1 VSGFCI
7 TQKDIAARAG
17 VHITTVSLALRNHR
31 SIPPATRDKIQN
43 LAKEMGYRPDPGLS
57 SLMAY
62 RRSAR
67 PSRPQGTIAWVTN
80 YRTRNGWSGNSGTCF
95 ELYRDG
101 AAEQLARHGYRLEDF
116 WLRESGITAKRA
128 SQILFSRGIV
138 GLLICPLE
146 NNRGHLSLDWE
157 KFSAVTFG
165 YTMSRP
171 KLHLFTSAHYHAM
184 VTSIRKL
191 RALGYRKIGMATTKS
206 MEERMDQMWA
216 AAYHSQLGIL
226 PDSRSLPVFVHKKPL
241 GAENQA
247 AFEAWYQRHRPD
259 AVISTFSLL
268 YRWVTERNSRIFNQ
282 CGFAATALLES
293 EKTCAGIVESSRQI
307 GRAAADFLVGMI
319 QRGERGIPEF
329 PQHIL
334 VEGRWFEGTTIVKNA
349 LAAPSR
355 PGDSR

>member
-1 VSGFCI
+1 MRTPVTLQQIANQAGVSL
-7 TQKDIAARAG
+7 TTAARA
-17 VHITTVSLALRNHR
+17 IRNNPLVR
-31 SIPPATRDKIQN
+31 PKTAVRIRA
-43 LAKEMGYRPDPGLS
+43 LAKELGYSPDPMLAA
-57 SLMAY
+57 LNAY
-62 RRSAR
+62 RHATRTTQ
-67 PSRPQGTIAWVTN
+67 PQGTIAWVTN
-80 YRTRNGWSGNSGTCF
+80 YSTRHGWSGNSGTCF

-101 AAEQLARHGYRLEDF
+101 AAEQLARHGYRLDDF
-116 WLRESGITAKRA
+116 WLREPGLTAKRA
-128 SQILFSRGIV
+128 SRILFNRGIL

-191 RALGYRKIGMATTKS
+191 RALGYRKIGLATAKS

-216 AAYHSQLGIL
+216 AAYHSQLAVL
-226 PDSRSLPVFVHKKPL
+226 PESRSLPIFVHRRPL
-241 GAENQA
+241 GMENQA
-247 AFEAWYQRHRPD
+247 AFEAWYKRHRPE
-259 AVISTFSLL
+259 AVISTFSFL
-268 YRWVTERNSRIFNQ
+268 YKWMTERNSRVFDE
-282 CGFAATALLES
+282 CGFAATTLLES
-293 EKTCAGIVESSRQI
+293 EQRCAGIIESSRQI

-334 VEGRWFEGTTIVKNA
+334 VEGRWVDGSTITKNA
-349 LAAPSR
+349 PRRSVPVA
-355 PGDSR
+355 